1 MAIYKYVIIVYS
13 KPISIY
19 EKWPSP
25 TNQVDLGQVL
35 LKIVPNNV
43 HSKCLGKDIYYLVIV
58 ASHLDSLVGHV
69 AKVCVGYG

>member
-1 MAIYKYVIIVYS
+1 MDQGDV
-13 KPISIY
+13 
-19 EKWPSP
+19 
-25 TNQVDLGQVL
+25 GQVL